1 MSLDVC
7 TSGEDHFIVQ
17 MREKAT
23 GKVHNVECVHDLDFF
38 YTGYLPHYRLLFKDE
53 WEIVRRVEPQP
64 QSKVLTLTATIGGT
78 LVLIAIIGCIVN
90 ALAR

>member
-7 TSGEDHFIVQ
+7 TNEDDHFVIA

-23 GKVHNVECVHDLDFF
+23 GKIHNVECVHDLDFF

-64 QSKVLTLTATIGGT
+64 QSKVLAAIAMIGGT
-78 LVLIAIIGCIVN
+78 FVLALMVGCIIRI
-90 ALAR
+90 LMS